1 MGESVMVLQ
10 AFEVLRQHE
19 LIILRRL
26 RKGPLTEFEL
36 AREVAENSNWS
47 AEDAFGHVKEWIDDL
62 QAEGLVWAGKLFNQ
76 EGQHIYAAALTR
88 RGLDLVR

>member
-1 MGESVMVLQ
+1 MVSQ

-26 RKGPLTEFEL
+26 RNGPLTEFEM

-47 AEDAFGHVKEWIDDL
+47 AEQAFEKIHAWLESLKDG
-62 QAEGLVWAGKLFNQ
+62 GFVWSGKLHNAK
-76 EGQHIYAAALTR
+76 GQHICAAALTR
-88 RGLDLVR
+88 RGHDMVR

>member
-1 MGESVMVLQ
+1 MVLQ

-26 RKGPLTEFEL
+26 RRGPLTEFEL

-47 AEDAFGHVKEWIDDL
+47 SQEAFEHIKEWLDGL
-62 QAEGLVWAGKLFNQ
+62 QKEGLIWAGKLHN
-76 EGQHIYAAALTR
+76 ERGQHIYAAALTR
-88 RGLDLVR
+88 RGQKMVK

>member
-1 MGESVMVLQ
+1 MVLQ

-26 RKGPLTEFEL
+26 RRGPLTEFEL

-47 AEDAFGHVKEWIDDL
+47 SQEAFGHIKEWLDGL
-62 QAEGLVWAGKLFNQ
+62 QKEGLVWAGKLYNDH
-76 EGQHIYAAALTR
+76 GQHIYAAALTR
-88 RGLDLVR
+88 RGQELVK

>member
-1 MGESVMVLQ
+1 MVLQ
-10 AFEVLRQHE
+10 AFEVLRQHD

-47 AEDAFGHVKEWIDDL
+47 AEEAFVHVKEWIDGL
-62 QAEGLVWAGKLFNQ
+62 QAEGLVWAGKLYNDG
-76 EGQHIYAAALTR
+76 GQHIYAAALTR
-88 RGLDLVR
+88 RGLELVK

>member
-1 MGESVMVLQ
+1 MVLQ

-47 AEDAFGHVKEWIDDL
+47 AEESFAHVREWIDNL
-62 QAEGLVWAGKLFNQ
+62 QAEGLVWAGKLLNA

-88 RGLDLVR
+88 RGLNLVK

>member
-1 MGESVMVLQ
+1 MVLQ

-36 AREVAENSNWS
+36 ARDVAENSNWS
-47 AEDAFGHVKEWIDDL
+47 AEESFTHVKEWIDHL
-62 QAEGLVWAGKLFNQ
+62 QSEGLVWAGKLYND

-88 RGLDLVR
+88 RGQELVK

>member
-1 MGESVMVLQ
+1 MVLQ

-26 RKGPLTEFEL
+26 RRGPLTEFEL

-47 AEDAFGHVKEWIDDL
+47 SQESFEHIKEWLDGL
-62 QAEGLVWAGKLFNQ
+62 QKEGLIWAGKLYNKK
-76 EGQHIYAAALTR
+76 GQHIYAAALTR
-88 RGLDLVR
+88 RGQKLVK

>member
-1 MGESVMVLQ
+1 MVLQ

-47 AEDAFGHVKEWIDDL
+47 AQDSFERIKEWLDDL
-62 QAEGLVWAGKLFNQ
+62 QKQGLIWAGKLSNDR
-76 EGQHIYAAALTR
+76 GQYIYAAALTR
-88 RGLDLVR
+88 RGQEIIK

>member
-1 MGESVMVLQ
+1 MVLQ

-26 RKGPLTEFEL
+26 RRGPLTEFEL

-47 AEDAFGHVKEWIDDL
+47 AEDSFAHITEWMDAL
-62 QAEGLVWAGKLFNQ
+62 QKEGLVWAGKLYND

-88 RGLDLVR
+88 RGQELIR